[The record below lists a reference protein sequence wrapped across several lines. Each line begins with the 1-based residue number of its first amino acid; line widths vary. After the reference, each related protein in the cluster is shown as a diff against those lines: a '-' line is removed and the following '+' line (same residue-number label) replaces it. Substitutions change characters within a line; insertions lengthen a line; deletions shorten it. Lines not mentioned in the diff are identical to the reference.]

1 MEKTVYVCSFLMP
14 LLIIIFG
21 LLHTKSILGLS
32 ILLFMYGIT
41 VGFASP
47 LFSTVISN
55 EYNENRG
62 AALGLF
68 NFIRYSGMAVGGMF
82 IGLSRILPSS
92 YIFIFLGV
100 LLLHLSLFQYS
111 SLKRL
116 GNKDS
121 LNTINSPFKLD

>member
-1 MEKTVYVCSFLMP
+1 MP

-111 SLKRL
+111 SLKKTWKQR
-116 GNKDS
+116 
-121 LNTINSPFKLD
+121 